1 MQRPRPARSEALLW
15 CWRWLRSSQAC
26 LPACTW
32 AAGVTSA
39 AQNGGAHHRAA
50 RRGETHLGSRFAG
63 VTRILL
69 HRKAPNEAGVLLGA
83 FTSDGSTC
91 SCIFRIEV
99 SIHVPATANTV
110 APSPTGRCALG
121 RERQLSRPRWCRVAV
136 AELSARGR
144 SRVIRRRGHL
154 QWPHR
159 FGLTAETTHR
169 ASRSSPTSRVDGDPS
184 RQTPATL
191 PQRRFESDAEGT
203 CGGSPRPYVPTG
215 VPPFEQTYAGSP
227 NWPTGPGQSI
237 HHQTRPTISHACMP
251 HHPSPTNGC
260 MSPRVQH
267 VEPAIRSRH
276 GPRLAMLFGGG
287 CSHVRGGH

>member
-1 MQRPRPARSEALLW
+1 MQPPAGTVGGAAVVLAVAQEQPGVL
-15 CWRWLRSSQAC
+15 
-26 LPACTW
+26 
-32 AAGVTSA
+32 AGV
-39 AQNGGAHHRAA
+39 
-50 RRGETHLGSRFAG
+50 HLGGWGDQCSPEWRSAPPSSETRRDTSREPVLQESPGFFFTGKPRSRGSAW
-63 VTRILL
+63 RL
-69 HRKAPNEAGVLLGA
+69 HERR
-83 FTSDGSTC
+83 STC